1 MVLLKCV
8 VDPLSQGL
16 ESLVKIVVNLT
27 QVSMHF
33 LDGPVMNSLE
43 QLVSD
48 DFSFHG
54 LAILLMDVL
63 TYYLLA
69 MFLIGLSIVLH
80 VGLDLLFVLLV
91 DH

>member
-1 MVLLKCV
+1 MIILIGI
-8 VDPLSQGL
+8 VDPLPQGL
-16 ESLVKIVVNLT
+16 EPLVKIVVNLT
-27 QVSMHF
+27 QVSVHF
-33 LDGPVMNSLE
+33 VDGPVMNPLE

-69 MFLIGLSIVLH
+69 MFLIGFTIVLH
-80 VGLDLLFVLLV
+80 VGLYLLFVLLV
-91 DH
+91 NY

>member
-1 MVLLKCV
+1 MDGV

-27 QVSMHF
+27 QVSVYF
-33 LDGPVMNSLE
+33 FEIPVMNSLK

-54 LAILLMDVL
+54 FAILLMDVL

-69 MFLIGLSIVLH
+69 MFLIGLAVVLH
-80 VGLDLLFVLLV
+80 VGLYLLFVLLV